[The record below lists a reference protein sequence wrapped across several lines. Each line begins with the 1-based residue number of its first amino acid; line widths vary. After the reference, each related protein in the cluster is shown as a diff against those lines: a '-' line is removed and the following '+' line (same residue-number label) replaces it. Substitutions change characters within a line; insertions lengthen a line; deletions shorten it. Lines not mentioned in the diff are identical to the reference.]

1 MSDPFVGEIQAFT
14 FPFAVTGFNNA
25 WLPCGG
31 QLLPIQRYTPLY
43 SLIGTYYGGNGTT
56 NFALP
61 NLNGSIA
68 IGQGQGP
75 GLQNYIVGET
85 VGSPTVTLIGDNMA
99 RHTHALQL
107 GSNSAQGATAGP
119 GAAGTTVAIDPQFSG
134 FVAPPGNLTLVTN
147 AVTMTG
153 QNQPH
158 DNTQPTLA
166 IVWCIAY
173 AGIFPSFG
181 MS

>member
-1 MSDPFVGEIQAFT
+1 MSDPFVGEIQAFP
-14 FPFAVTGFNNA
+14 FPFAVGGFNQA

-31 QLLPIQRYTPLY
+31 QLLPLQRFTALF

-61 NLNGSIA
+61 NLNGSVA
-68 IGQGQGP
+68 ISQGQGP
-75 GLQNYIVGET
+75 GLQNRIVGEV
-85 VGSPTVTLIGDNMA
+85 VGSPQVNLISDNMA

-107 GSNSAQGATAGP
+107 GDKGAAGATPGP
-119 GAAGTTVAIDPQFSG
+119 GAPGTTVAIDPNFNG
-134 FVAPPGNLTLVTN
+134 FVALPAPLTLVAN
-147 AVTMTG
+147 AVALTG

-158 DNTQPTLA
+158 DNMQPTQA

-173 AGIFPSFG
+173 AGVFPSF
-181 MS
+181 STS

>member
-1 MSDPFVGEIQAFT
+1 MSDQFVGEIQAFT

-31 QLLPIQRYTPLY
+31 QLLSIQQYTALFA
-43 SLIGTYYGGNGTT
+43 LIGAYYGGNGTT

-61 NLNGSIA
+61 NLNGSVA
-68 IGQGQGP
+68 ISQGQGP
-75 GLQNYIVGET
+75 GLQTYVIGET

-99 RHTHALQL
+99 RHTHTLQL
-107 GSNSAQGATAGP
+107 GDKTTQGGTAGP
-119 GAAGTTVAIDPQFSG
+119 GTAGTTVAIDPKFNG

-147 AVTMTG
+147 AVTLTG

-158 DNTQPTLA
+158 DNMQPTQA
-166 IVWCIAY
+166 IVWCIAF
-173 AGIFPSFG
+173 AGIFPTFG
-181 MS
+181 

>member
-1 MSDPFVGEIQAFT
+1 MSDQFIGEIQAFP
-14 FPFAVTGFNNA
+14 FAFAVTGFNRA

-31 QLLPIQRYTPLY
+31 QLVPVQQYSALF

-75 GLQNYIVGET
+75 GLQNYVVGET
-85 VGSPTVTLIGDNMA
+85 IGSPTVNLTSDQMA
-99 RHTHALQL
+99 AHTHALQL
-107 GSNSAQGATAGP
+107 GNKNAQGATAGP
-119 GAAGTTVAIDPQFSG
+119 GTAGTTVAIDPNFNG
-134 FVAPPGNLTLVTN
+134 FVPPPGNPTLAAN
-147 AVTMTG
+147 AVTFTG
-153 QNQPH
+153 QGLPH

-173 AGIFPSFG
+173 AGTFPSF
-181 MS
+181 SSS

>member
-1 MSDPFVGEIQAFT
+1 MSDQFVGEIQAFP

-31 QLLPIQRYTPLY
+31 QLVPIQQFTALFA
-43 SLIGTYYGGNGTT
+43 LIGTYYGGNGTT

-68 IGQGQGP
+68 ISQGQGP
-75 GLQNYIVGET
+75 GLQNYDIGET

-99 RHTHALQL
+99 RHTHTLQL
-107 GSNSAQGATAGP
+107 GAKTTQGGTAGP
-119 GAAGTTVAIDPQFSG
+119 GTAGTTVAIDPQFNG
-134 FVAPPGNLTLVTN
+134 FVAPPGNSTLVTN

-181 MS
+181 